1 MLNTHRGKCLFL
13 NRHCRMLVSSFC
25 MLLLAIICEE
35 TIPWMSVVQSMK
47 ELGPKCRFSKSLKKS
62 TIGRGERERGF
73 ITADLNKKCNRD
85 LFFPHTVVKGLVPFI
100 ESECN

>member
-25 MLLLAIICEE
+25 MLLLAISCEE
-35 TIPWMSVVQSMK
+35 TIPWMSVVQSVQ

-62 TIGRGERERGF
+62 TIDRRERERGF
-73 ITADLNKKCNRD
+73 IRADLNKKCNGD
-85 LFFPHTVVKGLVPFI
+85 IFFPHTVVKGLVSFI